1 MQYMYSSLHSIGSI
15 FSGLWL
21 MEGHEGHG
29 VHDTH
34 AYPLL
39 PQHGDASFV
48 RVSKIRWFS
57 VVLIQSIYPLLP
69 FGVCYFGLHQRL
81 LHLIDVLSTRR
92 MADSLGDCLWYTSR
106 TETRGYQR

>member
-1 MQYMYSSLHSIGSI
+1 
-15 FSGLWL
+15 

-48 RVSKIRWFS
+48 HVSENPLVQRGTNT
-57 VVLIQSIYPLLP
+57 VMYPLLP
-69 FGVCYFGLHQRL
+69 FGVCYLDLHQKL
-81 LHLIDVLSTRR
+81 LHLIGVLSTRR

-106 TETRGYQR
+106 TETRGYRR

>member
-1 MQYMYSSLHSIGSI
+1 
-15 FSGLWL
+15 

-29 VHDTH
+29 AHDTH

-69 FGVCYFGLHQRL
+69 FGVCYFGLASKVVASDRCAEYSQN
-81 LHLIDVLSTRR
+81 
-92 MADSLGDCLWYTSR
+92 G
-106 TETRGYQR
+106 G